1 MEFSSNGNVGN
12 RIEKKKKKQMGER
25 KNIKKKLQ
33 WISKEI
39 HKTYQIVKLII
50 LLLVN

>member
-1 MEFSSNGNVGN
+1 MEMLA
-12 RIEKKKKKQMGER
+12 IELKKTNGER

-39 HKTYQIVKLII
+39 HKTYQIKLII

>member
-1 MEFSSNGNVGN
+1 MEMLA
-12 RIEKKKKKQMGER
+12 IEIEKQMG
-25 KNIKKKLQ
+25 KGKYKKLQ

-50 LLLVN
+50 LLWLI

>member
-1 MEFSSNGNVGN
+1 MEMLAIE
-12 RIEKKKKKQMGER
+12 IEKKKWGKEKY
-25 KNIKKKLQ
+25 KKKLQ

>member
-1 MEFSSNGNVGN
+1 MEMLAIE
-12 RIEKKKKKQMGER
+12 IEKTNGER
-25 KNIKKKLQ
+25 KNIKKLQ